1 MNQVQLSESTND
13 IRFGITASELESIIY
28 KAIVIYEDSKTK
40 PDMISSN
47 EAYKLVG
54 RARVEELIKRGLI
67 TRVSSG
73 NGRNATKKLSRSK
86 LLSLNNYCL

>member
-1 MNQVQLSESTND
+1 MNIENKKLSELTVGE
-13 IRFGITASELESIIY
+13 FMELTEAIIY
-28 KAIVIYEDSKTK
+28 KAIVTYEENKQK

-67 TRVSSG
+67 VRISSG
-73 NGRNATKKLSRSK
+73 NGRNATKKISRSK
-86 LLSLNNYCL
+86 LLSLNNHYL